1 MNSSEI
7 VLYVF
12 LGAVLLYILRIIYD
26 SNVNRKTRR
35 TIRRRVKRDCPNC
48 RNCPYGLR
56 CGGKCK
62 VCRHCPYGNS
72 CPYRQMMIEGFIE
85 AMPDNISNE
94 MNSNCTVCKSDT
106 DADTYQRGRLLVGR
120 GECESERAYTKKEL
134 ADYRD
139 RHFAFRNK
147 IWQTSKDVDM
157 VDKINDM
164 YLSGSYDLSRNKKG
178 TRIADLFDGLTKDDD
193 HINQRCPM
201 DYPGDKA
208 IQRIMDQNAY
218 VEDGHNGKMIQNV
231 NWKYSNEK
239 DMNGG
244 EFYNGITGYDG
255 DFAPAQ
261 LVQNS

>member
-12 LGAVLLYILRIIYD
+12 LGIVLLYILRIINF
-26 SNVNRKTRR
+26 SNVNGRTRKNL
-35 TIRRRVKRDCPNC
+35 RRRVKRECLNC
-48 RNCPYGLR
+48 GKCPYGLK
-56 CGGKCK
+56 CGGKCN
-62 VCRHCPYGNS
+62 VCKHCPYGNS
-72 CPYRQMMIEGFIE
+72 CPFRQKMIEGFADI
-85 AMPDNISNE
+85 PGNISNE
-94 MNSNCTVCKSDT
+94 MDRNCTVCKSDT
-106 DADTYQRGRLLVGR
+106 DADTYLRNRLLVGR
-120 GECESERAYTKKEL
+120 GECESERRYTKKEL

-147 IWQTSKDVDM
+147 VWQTSKDVDM

-164 YLSGSYDLSRNKKG
+164 YLSGSYDLSRNKNG
-178 TRIADLFDGLTKDDD
+178 TRIADLFDGLTKNEDQ
-193 HINQRCPM
+193 IPQQCPM
-201 DYPGDKA
+201 DYNGDKA
-208 IQRIMDQNAY
+208 IQRVMNDNPY
-218 VEDGHNGKMIQNV
+218 VENGHNGKMIQNV